1 MLLKKHVVTV
11 VINHNVRR
19 INSMGRIKKLKIGK
33 LLKVVKGTPEKQDAK
48 WLETGDIVEII
59 GIYDHI
65 IMVQKLKK
73 GLHGTQMRQCYPI
86 TSLHLN
92 LSELDDIKENNS
104 EEELYDSELWEK
116 VRRYST

>member
-1 MLLKKHVVTV
+1 
-11 VINHNVRR
+11 
-19 INSMGRIKKLKIGK
+19 MGRIKELKIGK

-86 TSLHLN
+86 ASLHLN
-92 LSELDDIKENNS
+92 LSEISDIKDNMVED
-104 EEELYDSELWEK
+104 EVYDSELWEK
-116 VRRYST
+116 IRKYST